1 MMIEFTTPSRR
12 YIVASYGNGWA
23 YNVTD
28 QETGE
33 EFFVQDHDAQQL
45 QEESKHFLFL
55 NSDKEET
62 TASTLFEHSAMCH
75 NQSDAVVAPLCAHVL
90 CMRDSMIKN
99 IVFNFILKC
108 IKNIF

>member
-28 QETGE
+28 QDTGE

-45 QEESKHFLFL
+45 QEESNHFE
-55 NSDKEET
+55 NED
-62 TASTLFEHSAMCH
+62 
-75 NQSDAVVAPLCAHVL
+75 VL
-90 CMRDSMIKN
+90 AQY
-99 IVFNFILKC
+99 LEALGE
-108 IKNIF
+108 

>member
-23 YNVTD
+23 YNVMD

-45 QEESKHFLFL
+45 QEESKHFE
-55 NSDKEET
+55 NED
-62 TASTLFEHSAMCH
+62 
-75 NQSDAVVAPLCAHVL
+75 VL
-90 CMRDSMIKN
+90 AQY
-99 IVFNFILKC
+99 LEALGE
-108 IKNIF
+108 